1 MNKIELMLTKL
12 YYQMMKLIPSTSGGI
27 LTNKW
32 ILYFIF
38 IVGIFNAVQFY
49 QRGNMVAFAIFF
61 VVGFLTSFFSKNMTV
76 IIVIAIAVSHLV
88 AYGNRMSE
96 GLENKDDEEEEEEGF
111 EDEEE
116 EEGFEDEEPE
126 GKKKKKV
133 KAAKTAEAEEEDTT
147 EEDKA
152 EEDKAENFQSDEL
165 VAKQNELIKSM
176 DSLKP
181 LLKSM
186 SDKKVDGFATMDSLP
201 KFADFK

>member
-1 MNKIELMLTKL
+1 MNKIELMFTKL
-12 YYQMMKLIPSTSGGI
+12 YYQMMKLIPSASGGI

-38 IVGIFNAVQFY
+38 VVGFYDVVQFY

-76 IIVIAIAVSHLV
+76 IIVTAIAISHLV
-88 AYGNRMSE
+88 AYGNRQSE
-96 GLENKDDEEEEEEGF
+96 GLENKEGEEEEEEEGF
-111 EDEEE
+111 EDEAG
-116 EEGFEDEEPE
+116 EG
-126 GKKKKKV
+126 
-133 KAAKTAEAEEEDTT
+133 EAEEEVEPEVKKVKKVKEE
-147 EEDKA
+147 EEDT
-152 EEDKAENFQSDEL
+152 AENFDTSEL
-165 VAKQNELIKSM
+165 QAKQNELIKSM

>member
-12 YYQMMKLIPSTSGGI
+12 YYQMMKLIPSATGGI

-32 ILYFIF
+32 VLYFIF
-38 IVGIFNAVQFY
+38 VVGIYDVVHFY

-76 IIVIAIAVSHLV
+76 IIVTSIAIAHLV

-96 GLENKDDEEEEEEGF
+96 GLENKGEEEEEEGF

-116 EEGFEDEEPE
+116 EEGFEDEEEE
-126 GKKKKKV
+126 GESEVKKV
-133 KAAKTAEAEEEDTT
+133 KKVKEEDEEEEAT
-147 EEDKA
+147 
-152 EEDKAENFQSDEL
+152 AENFDTSEL
-165 VAKQNELIKSM
+165 LSKQKELLKSM

-181 LLKSM
+181 LLKSL

>member
-1 MNKIELMLTKL
+1 
-12 YYQMMKLIPSTSGGI
+12 MMKLIPSATGGI

-32 ILYFIF
+32 VLYFIF
-38 IVGIFNAVQFY
+38 VVGIYDVVHFY

-76 IIVIAIAVSHLV
+76 IIVTSIAIAHLV

-96 GLENKDDEEEEEEGF
+96 GLENKGEEEEEEGF

-116 EEGFEDEEPE
+116 EEGFEDEEEE
-126 GKKKKKV
+126 GESEVKKV
-133 KAAKTAEAEEEDTT
+133 KKVKEEDEEEEAT
-147 EEDKA
+147 
-152 EEDKAENFQSDEL
+152 AENFDTSEL
-165 VAKQNELIKSM
+165 LSKQKELLKSM

-181 LLKSM
+181 LLKSL

>member
-12 YYQMMKLIPSTSGGI
+12 YYQMMKLIPSASGGI

-32 ILYFIF
+32 VLYFIF
-38 IVGIFNAVQFY
+38 VVGIYDVVHFY
-49 QRGNMVAFAIFF
+49 QRGNMVAFAVFF

-76 IIVIAIAVSHLV
+76 IIVTAIAISHLV

-96 GLENKDDEEEEEEGF
+96 GLENK
-111 EDEEE
+111 EDEQEDE

-126 GKKKKKV
+126 AEEEVEVKKV
-133 KAAKTAEAEEEDTT
+133 KKVKEEDKEKEDKEEEEEEEEDT
-147 EEDKA
+147 
-152 EEDKAENFQSDEL
+152 AENFESEL

-181 LLKSM
+181 LLKSLSS

>member
-1 MNKIELMLTKL
+1 MNKIELMFTKL
-12 YYQMMKLIPSTSGGI
+12 YYQMMKLIPSASGGI

-38 IVGIFNAVQFY
+38 VVGFYDAVQFY

-76 IIVIAIAVSHLV
+76 IIVTAIAISHLV
-88 AYGNRMSE
+88 AYGNRQSE
-96 GLENKDDEEEEEEGF
+96 GLENKDGEEVEE
-111 EDEEE
+111 EEE

-126 GKKKKKV
+126 EEVEPEAEVKKVKKV
-133 KAAKTAEAEEEDTT
+133 KA
-147 EEDKA
+147 EDK
-152 EEDKAENFQSDEL
+152 EEGTAENFDTSDI

-201 KFADFK
+201 KFADFTPLKI

>member
-1 MNKIELMLTKL
+1 MNKIELMFTKL

-38 IVGIFNAVQFY
+38 VVGFYDAVQFY

-76 IIVIAIAVSHLV
+76 IIVMSIAIAHLV

-96 GLENKDDEEEEEEGF
+96 GLENKEGEEEEEEEEEEEGF
-111 EDEEE
+111 EDEEAE
-116 EEGFEDEEPE
+116 AEGEAEV
-126 GKKKKKV
+126 KKVKKV
-133 KAAKTAEAEEEDTT
+133 KAEDKEEEDT
-147 EEDKA
+147 
-152 EEDKAENFQSDEL
+152 AENFESEL

>member
-1 MNKIELMLTKL
+1 MNKIELMFTKL

-38 IVGIFNAVQFY
+38 VVGFYDVVQFY

-76 IIVIAIAVSHLV
+76 IIVMSIAIAHLV
-88 AYGNRMSE
+88 AYGNRQSE
-96 GLENKDDEEEEEEGF
+96 GLENKEEGEDKEEEEDEEGF
-111 EDEEE
+111 EDEEAE
-116 EEGFEDEEPE
+116 EEVKEEEFEPE
-126 GKKKKKV
+126 VKKV
-133 KAAKTAEAEEEDTT
+133 KKVKEEEEDT
-147 EEDKA
+147 
-152 EEDKAENFQSDEL
+152 AENFDTSDL
-165 VAKQNELIKSM
+165 FKKQNELIKSM

-181 LLKSM
+181 LLKSLSS

>member
-12 YYQMMKLIPSTSGGI
+12 YYQMMKLIPSATGGI

-32 ILYFIF
+32 VLYFIF
-38 IVGIFNAVQFY
+38 VVGIYDVVHFY

-76 IIVIAIAVSHLV
+76 IIVTSIAIAHLV

-96 GLENKDDEEEEEEGF
+96 GLENKDDEEEEEGF

-116 EEGFEDEEPE
+116 EEGFEDEEEE
-126 GKKKKKV
+126 GESEVKKV
-133 KAAKTAEAEEEDTT
+133 KKVKEEDEEEEAT
-147 EEDKA
+147 
-152 EEDKAENFQSDEL
+152 AENFDTSEL
-165 VAKQNELIKSM
+165 LSKQKELLKSM

-181 LLKSM
+181 LLKSL

>member
-1 MNKIELMLTKL
+1 MNKIELMVTKL

-38 IVGIFNAVQFY
+38 VVGFYDAIQFY
-49 QRGNMVAFAIFF
+49 QSGNMVAFAIFF

-76 IIVIAIAVSHLV
+76 IIVMSIAVAHLV
-88 AYGNRMSE
+88 AYGNRQFE
-96 GLENKDDEEEEEEGF
+96 GLENKDEEKEVEEEEEEEEEEGF
-111 EDEEE
+111 EDEESE
-116 EEGFEDEEPE
+116 EAADSTED
-126 GKKKKKV
+126 KKV
-133 KAAKTAEAEEEDTT
+133 KKGKEEEET
-147 EEDKA
+147 
-152 EEDKAENFQSDEL
+152 AENFESEL

-181 LLKSM
+181 LLKSLSS